1 MRKLWNWVPLA
12 AVLAV
17 LLALAIWQAQLYT
30 TEGQPLSE
38 SDSTGSLAVPP
49 PPAVDS
55 RLDDELF
62 WRGF

>member
-1 MRKLWNWVPLA
+1 MRKLRSWVPLT

-30 TEGQPLSE
+30 TEGQRLSE
-38 SDSTGSLAVPP
+38 ADSTGSLAVPP
-49 PPAVDS
+49 PAIDS

-62 WRGF
+62 WRGY